1 MTIRIFKTRHFQ
13 RWMNKAG
20 LSDEML
26 VVAVLEMVAGLVD
39 ADLGGGVLKKRI
51 ALSGRGKRGSVRTLI
66 ATRRADRWIFVFG
79 FEKKQ
84 RSNVSAEELKALRVL
99 ADELLGLSTAQL
111 ELAKRESELMEVE
124 YGREYKS

>member
-79 FEKKQ
+79 FEKNQ
-84 RSNVSAEELKALRVL
+84 RSTKLCL
-99 ADELLGLSTAQL
+99 
-111 ELAKRESELMEVE
+111 
-124 YGREYKS
+124 

>member
-1 MTIRIFKTRHFQ
+1 M
-13 RWMNKAG
+13 
-20 LSDEML
+20 
-26 VVAVLEMVAGLVD
+26 
-39 ADLGGGVLKKRI
+39 
-51 ALSGRGKRGSVRTLI
+51 
-66 ATRRADRWIFVFG
+66 FG

-124 YGREYKS
+124 YGREDKS

>member
-124 YGREYKS
+124 YGREDKS

>member
-1 MTIRIFKTRHFQ
+1 MTIRILKTRHFQ

-66 ATRRADRWIFVFG
+66 ATRWADRWIFVFG

-124 YGREYKS
+124 YGREDKS

>member
-1 MTIRIFKTRHFQ
+1 MA
-13 RWMNKAG
+13 NEG
-20 LSDEML
+20 VSD
-26 VVAVLEMVAGLVD
+26 
-39 ADLGGGVLKKRI
+39 
-51 ALSGRGKRGSVRTLI
+51 LI

-124 YGREYKS
+124 YGREDKS

>member
-1 MTIRIFKTRHFQ
+1 MTIRILKTRHFQ

-26 VVAVLEMVAGLVD
+26 FVAVLEMVAGLVD

-124 YGREYKS
+124 YGREDKS

>member
-13 RWMNKAG
+13 RWMNKTG

-66 ATRRADRWIFVFG
+66 ATRRADLWIFVFG

-124 YGREYKS
+124 YGREDKS

>member
-1 MTIRIFKTRHFQ
+1 MTIRILKTRHFQ

-124 YGREYKS
+124 YGREDKS

>member
-13 RWMNKAG
+13 RWMNKTG

-51 ALSGRGKRGSVRTLI
+51 ALSGCGKRGSVRTLI
-66 ATRRADRWIFVFG
+66 ATRRADLWIFVFG

-124 YGREYKS
+124 YGREDKS

>member
-1 MTIRIFKTRHFQ
+1 MTIRIFKTRYFQ

-124 YGREYKS
+124 YGREDKS

>member
-79 FEKKQ
+79 FEKNQ

-124 YGREYKS
+124 YGREDKS